1 MAEGF
6 VRALK
11 GDAIEAYSAG
21 TEPKTVDPR
30 AVRAMAEVGIDIS
43 GQKSKSVMELGD
55 TEFDSVITLCSDAQA
70 SCPFFPAKTALLHH
84 GFDDPPVLA
93 EGARD
98 DEDAM
103 RHYRRVRD
111 EIRAWVETLPGSLAD
126 AAG

>member
-21 TEPKTVDPR
+21 TEPKPVDPH

-55 TEFDSVITLCSDAQA
+55 MEFDYVITLCSDAQA
-70 SCPFFPAKTALLHH
+70 SCPFFPARTALLHH
-84 GFDDPPVLA
+84 GFDNPPALA

-103 RHYRRVRD
+103 CHYRRVRD
-111 EIRAWVETLPGSLAD
+111 EIRVWIETLPGSLAG
-126 AAG
+126 AK